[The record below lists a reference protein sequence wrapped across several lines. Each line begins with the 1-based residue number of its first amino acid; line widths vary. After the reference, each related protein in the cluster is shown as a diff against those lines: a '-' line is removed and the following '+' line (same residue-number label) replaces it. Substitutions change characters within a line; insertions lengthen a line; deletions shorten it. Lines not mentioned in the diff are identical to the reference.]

1 MLGDL
6 AKGGTTYSP
15 CLRRKSMEIGW
26 ARCTKGCTKSAWRC
40 PSTGQ
45 GRRRTCAVT
54 CGMSNEGGCM
64 TPVPR
69 RDGKHRVGILLY
81 MRFDQPPQ
89 PAPSDLRVAQTHFRK
104 SFPRCSD
111 EKNPYRRAPRNHR
124 WDRIASS
131 RLLQGLSKDTNS
143 IFTPS
148 HALSITP
155 TYLQKRK

>member
-1 MLGDL
+1 
-6 AKGGTTYSP
+6 
-15 CLRRKSMEIGW
+15 
-26 ARCTKGCTKSAWRC
+26 
-40 PSTGQ
+40 
-45 GRRRTCAVT
+45 
-54 CGMSNEGGCM
+54 MSNEGGCM

-124 WDRIASS
+124 WIGSPRHVFSKDCPRTPTRFSRQVTRFRS
-131 RLLQGLSKDTNS
+131 RLRTYKKGSKISDKAWCRYGDANS
-143 IFTPS
+143 PQPQASIQWQLATSKVDVWTHPS
-148 HALSITP
+148 RQWCSLI
-155 TYLQKRK
+155 